1 MQFSFTKGGRQY
13 SYMDW
18 RSEVQQIERSY
29 QFSLESVQWFNGSM
43 VQWFNGWMDGW
54 MDGCILLEVIS
65 VALTLGTLS
74 KSTKAD
80 GCVWGGSFS
89 KFIFS
94 S

>member
-43 VQWFNGWMDGW
+43 VQWFNGSMDGW
-54 MDGCILLEVIS
+54 MDITRSNQRSPHSRNIVKIDKG
-65 VALTLGTLS
+65 
-74 KSTKAD
+74 
-80 GCVWGGSFS
+80 
-89 KFIFS
+89 
-94 S
+94 